1 MLISSWQRNV
11 WHWNIW
17 YDLVDYQLSG
27 ERSFAELG
35 SSLQA
40 WALSSH
46 RWVFL
51 TLLFMSAFIPSLPF
65 FYSFLNK
72 WPSWPT
78 FSVSP
83 PLPFLSFLFLHKCR
97 AFAITDHRPP
107 FSSLSGF
114 FAAKFSFPYHVLSN
128 LFVGNI
134 IFIGPESD
142 HWQCLSVT
150 HWLTHSITF
159 SKLDWCDLGV

>member
-35 SSLQA
+35 STLQA
-40 WALSSH
+40 WTLSSH

-51 TLLFMSAFIPSLPF
+51 TLLFMSAFMPSLPF
-65 FYSFLNK
+65 FYSFLINK
-72 WPSWPT
+72 WPSSPT
-78 FSVSP
+78 FFC
-83 PLPFLSFLFLHKCR
+83 LPTLAFSFFLFLHKCR
-97 AFAITDHRPP
+97 AFATTDHP
-107 FSSLSGF
+107 FLHYPAF

-134 IFIGPESD
+134 IFFYCMHVFLSD
-142 HWQCLSVT
+142 SSPMVGYACH
-150 HWLTHSITF
+150 
-159 SKLDWCDLGV
+159 